1 MTDRGGWGGKSPHL
15 PVLWDIWD
23 RVGLG
28 WDDGHGDSAM
38 YGWWL
43 GASIEGGTNG
53 GTNSA
58 DPSKHDAQRT
68 RDERVVLPTH
78 KGQVTKRI
86 PLRCVQNRLTCE
98 AFLGQILNE
107 ILNPIANHIPNLI
120 PQ

>member
-28 WDDGHGDSAM
+28 WDDGNGDSAM

-43 GASIEGGTNG
+43 GASVEGGANG
-53 GTNSA
+53 A
-58 DPSKHDAQRT
+58 DPSKHDKQRT

-78 KGQVTKRI
+78 KGQVTKRN
-86 PLRCVQNRLTCE
+86 LVDAL
-98 AFLGQILNE
+98 E
-107 ILNPIANHIPNLI
+107 ILFSKSIKLYFNFPSNSLP
-120 PQ
+120 